1 MEIRFDFSELWT
13 QARRIGGARVEID
26 WAAATQLEP
35 IDIELLRGREVRLE
49 DLDVVNG
56 LLSVDGRQ
64 VLLYIPDQFKP
75 LEVVQESPEEGNRFH
90 VADCSTLTNMRENGR
105 FSRYVV
111 TNDLGGIFP
120 ISGRNSNGQPAQAD
134 SRLLV
139 CRNCLKKLN
148 YQNYCHDT
156 RRNAIWKGF
165 EIGCFF
171 ETYSTSFR
179 YLPRSRSS
187 GSSANEYTQDWEEVS
202 ANVRSRCGFVCDECS
217 VSLSG
222 HRHLLHVHHI
232 NGVRSDN
239 AANNL
244 RALCADCHRRQPLH
258 SRMFLSLASMQTL
271 TRLRRDQGIIADR
284 WEWAIALADL
294 SVHGALLHAKQMGF
308 EVPEL
313 GYQIIGPTGSVLAEV
328 ELAWPSRRLGVCISK
343 TVECP
348 GWRLISSIEFI
359 EWQ

>member
-13 QARRIGGARVEID
+13 QALRIGGERVEMD
-26 WAAATQLEP
+26 WTAATQLER

-75 LEVVQESPEEGNRFH
+75 LEVVQESPEEGKRFH
-90 VADCSTLTNMRENGR
+90 VADCKTLTDMRAKGR
-105 FSRYVV
+105 FDRYVV

-120 ISGRNSNGQPAQAD
+120 ISGRNFNGQPAQAD

-139 CRNCLKKLN
+139 CKNCLDKLN
-148 YQNYCHDT
+148 YQNYRHEK
-156 RRNAIWKGF
+156 RRSAIWKGF
-165 EIGCFF
+165 EIGIFF

-179 YLPRSRSS
+179 HLPRSRTS
-187 GSSANEYTQDWEEVS
+187 GSFANEYTQDWGDIS
-202 ANVRSRCGFVCDECS
+202 ANVRRRCGFVCDECG
-217 VSLSG
+217 VNLSG

-232 NGVRSDN
+232 NGERSDN

-258 SRMFLSLASMQTL
+258 SRMFLSLVNMQTL
-271 TRLRRDQGIIADR
+271 TRLRRDQGIKADR
-284 WEWAIALADL
+284 WERALALADL
-294 SVHGALLHAKQMGF
+294 SVHGALLHAKHKGF

-313 GYQIIGPTGSVLAEV
+313 GYQITGPTGSVLAEV

-343 TVECP
+343 AAECR
-348 GWRLISSIEFI
+348 GWHLMSSNEFI